1 MSDESDTP
9 ESEVAPAPRA
19 RSGTSGLV
27 RLMIAVGAVL
37 FVATGALYVV
47 VPTVALDILNIQS
60 TATSE
65 YLLRTHGI
73 ALLFGGLLLLLAIA
87 GRMPAV
93 VLLALAAY
101 LIGTSVV
108 DVVAFVQG
116 IAGPA
121 TLPEA
126 ITRTGLGVL
135 CGAVAVR
142 RNPARSAH

>member
-1 MSDESDTP
+1 MSAESDAP
-9 ESEVAPAPRA
+9 EAEVAPAPPA
-19 RSGTSGLV
+19 WSATSGLA
-27 RLMIAVGAVL
+27 RLMLAVGAVL
-37 FVATGALYVV
+37 FVATGVMYVV
-47 VPTVALDILNIQS
+47 IPTVALDILNIQS

-73 ALLFGGLLLLLAIA
+73 ALLFGGLLLLVAIA
-87 GRMPAV
+87 GRMPAA

-101 LIGTSVV
+101 LVGTSVV

-121 TLPEA
+121 TVPEA

-135 CGAVAVR
+135 CGAVALR
-142 RNPARSAH
+142 RNPAR